1 MDKDKLTIKFD
12 YERRFNKL
20 FFSKDFKQKMVETCH
35 YCPQGLTIDVDFD
48 EKGEIEFYAC
58 CKKYNYDFSDDIVDG
73 DCILHKTPIKEEW
86 VDLMMEYLKND
97 EWLYQRV
104 NTVYYSTFSS

>member
-35 YCPQGLTIDVDFD
+35 YCPQ
-48 EKGEIEFYAC
+48 
-58 CKKYNYDFSDDIVDG
+58 
-73 DCILHKTPIKEEW
+73 
-86 VDLMMEYLKND
+86 
-97 EWLYQRV
+97 
-104 NTVYYSTFSS
+104 